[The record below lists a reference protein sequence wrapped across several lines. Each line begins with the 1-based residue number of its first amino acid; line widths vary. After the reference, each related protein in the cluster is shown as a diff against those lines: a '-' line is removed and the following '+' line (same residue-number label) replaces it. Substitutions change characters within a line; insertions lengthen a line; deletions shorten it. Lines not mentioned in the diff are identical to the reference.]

1 MGTANARTDVAVV
14 GGGMAGL
21 LTAACYPAGS
31 GANAALFGRAPH
43 LGGRAATRNVRTG
56 RTDRGSA

>member
-1 MGTANARTDVAVV
+1 METANARTDVAVV

-21 LTAACYPAGS
+21 TAARVLAGS
-31 GANAALFGRAPH
+31 GANAALFERPPY
-43 LGGRAATRNVRTG
+43 LGCRAATRNIHTS